1 MLKEP
6 EDGAF
11 SEIRT
16 LAWSTS
22 IGLAGWSVFLEAIA
36 FFQSHYR
43 FPPHTMQARLILG
56 GLWLPFATLLVI
68 AAIRALRAQVRR

>member
-1 MLKEP
+1 MSNEP
-6 EDGAF
+6 EDGTF

-43 FPPHTMQARLILG
+43 FPPHTTEARLILG
-56 GLWLPFATLLVI
+56 GLWLPLVI
-68 AAIRALRAQVRR
+68 MLLIAAVRAVRPQARR